1 MNTIHFSHTAI
12 IPAPAPVVYGILADY
27 HHGHPSIL
35 PKAFTKLVVI
45 QGGYGEGTQI
55 EAFTK
60 VMGRESSFKA
70 HITEPEPG
78 RVLVEDT
85 PATGLRTV
93 FTVDPVADGLQS
105 RVTFDTDYPVDQG
118 ISGMIQRFIIPVLL
132 GMMYREEMENL
143 NRFAQQKNSD
153 NPSS

>member
-1 MNTIHFSHTAI
+1 M
-12 IPAPAPVVYGILADY
+12 
-27 HHGHPSIL
+27 
-35 PKAFTKLVVI
+35 
-45 QGGYGEGTQI
+45 
-55 EAFTK
+55 
-60 VMGRESSFKA
+60 
-70 HITEPEPG
+70 
-78 RVLVEDT
+78 
-85 PATGLRTV
+85 